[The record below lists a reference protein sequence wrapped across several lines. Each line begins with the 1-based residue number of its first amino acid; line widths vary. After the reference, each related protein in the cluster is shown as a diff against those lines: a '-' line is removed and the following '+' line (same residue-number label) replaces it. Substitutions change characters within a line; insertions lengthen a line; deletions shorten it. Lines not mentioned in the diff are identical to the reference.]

1 MGMGEFNSDDH
12 YINHCGQETLRKN
25 GSVLIVNKRVQNAVL
40 GYNLR
45 SDKII
50 SVQFQGKPF
59 NITVIQ
65 VYATVTDAERAEVE
79 WFYKDLQDL
88 L

>member
-1 MGMGEFNSDDH
+1 MGEFNSDDH

-59 NITVIQ
+59 NLTVIQ

>member
-1 MGMGEFNSDDH
+1 MGMGEFNSDDR

-59 NITVIQ
+59 NLTVIQ

>member
-1 MGMGEFNSDDH
+1 MGEFNSDDR

-59 NITVIQ
+59 NLTVIQ

>member
-1 MGMGEFNSDDH
+1 MGMGEFNSDDR

-25 GSVLIVNKRVQNAVL
+25 WSVLIVNKRVQNAVL

-59 NITVIQ
+59 NLTVIQ